1 MAEIHRG
8 KRQLPPRI
16 LLYGPE
22 GIGKSTFAADAG
34 ALILSTES
42 GLDQIDCASV
52 DCSEAFADIMDWIG
66 GLIKDPQGFK
76 AVCIDTLDWTER
88 LIWQGICKRHNVKS
102 IEKAAGGYG
111 KAYTEAVEQ
120 WWTPMLNGLKV
131 LQQLGMTVILNGHAK
146 IENFADPENPAYDRW
161 TPALHKFS
169 SPIVRQWAD
178 AVLFAT
184 KRMRIAEDETAKN
197 DRVIAAPVGKDGGDR
212 ILRCIGGPGCVAKNR
227 YGLPETIP
235 FSWQS
240 FLDAMAK
247 AQSK

>member
-22 GIGKSTFAADAG
+22 GIGKSTFAAEAG

-52 DCSEAFADIMDWIG
+52 HCESFADIMQWVNKLTHDS
-66 GLIKDPQGFK
+66 QGFS
-76 AVCIDTLDWTER
+76 AVCVDTLDWTER
-88 LIWQGICKRHNVKS
+88 MIWQGICQRYNVAN
-102 IEKAAGGYG
+102 IDKAAGGYG

-161 TPALHKFS
+161 TPALHKLS

-178 AVLFAT
+178 AVLFGT
-184 KRMRIAEDETAKN
+184 KRMRVAEDETAKN

-240 FLDAMAK
+240 LLDAMAK
-247 AQSK
+247 AQAK